1 MLLIFYKKESKII
14 EWIYQ
19 KSSDMLKSQKISAY
33 YKIYLFAYSLGGN
46 RVARYP
52 SEKLPFILGVYTL
65 MTKWYRTQN
74 NEWIQPKGM
83 FIKREESSQNGSI
96 YTINNMYNKHIKI
109 RYIIRNFCN
118 QVNKTN
124 HENVSRKC
132 QS

>member
-33 YKIYLFAYSLGGN
+33 KIHLFAYSLGGN

-118 QVNKTN
+118 KVNKTN